1 MDATV
6 LPLVT
11 PAQAFARAR
20 DILAGWYGDKVE
32 RDFQDPL
39 TRLLVIMNDPDVD
52 ERVQIVA
59 AAHALPF
66 YPVPEPLIDFGP
78 LNSAKQIL
86 AAQKKVV
93 RALGSGSITSI
104 LASRYIDML
113 DSLLRSHESAVTEDR
128 LLDYEQTHKAVEADL
143 DRQAP

>member
-20 DILAGWYGDKVE
+20 GILAGWYGDKVE

-52 ERVQIVA
+52 ERIQIVA

-66 YPVPEPLIDFGP
+66 YPVPEPLIDFGD
-78 LNSAKQIL
+78 LNSAKSIL
-86 AAQKKVV
+86 KAQKKVM
-93 RALGSGSITSI
+93 RALGNGFITSI
-104 LASRYIDML
+104 LADRYIDML
-113 DSLLRSHESAVTEDR
+113 GHLLRSHESAVTEEK
-128 LLDYEQTHKAVEADL
+128 LLDYEQTRAQVETDL
-143 DRQAP
+143 ERQS